1 MFEEF
6 KDFWKFREFREMKRN
21 EEKHMGKLENKTRTR
36 ENEAKTTTDEENKN
50 IFWTISGQEGQNKR
64 NSS

>member
-1 MFEEF
+1 M
-6 KDFWKFREFREMKRN
+6 N

-50 IFWTISGQEGQNKR
+50 IFWTILGKDK
-64 NSS
+64 